1 MSPSSPELLVEL
13 DRSRPRSL
21 RRQLEAG
28 LRAAIRDGRLPP
40 GTRLASSRALA
51 LDLTLTRGVVAAAY
65 SQLEAE
71 GLVAS
76 RRGPGTVVSSVPRP
90 RRGRPRPDQA

>member
-1 MSPSSPELLVEL
+1 MSTSSPELLVEL

-28 LRAAIRDGRLPP
+28 LRAAIRDGRLRP

-51 LDLTLTRGVVAAAY
+51 LDLTVTRGVVVAAY
-65 SQLEAE
+65 AQPEAE
-71 GLVAS
+71 GFVTS
-76 RRGPGTVVSSVPRP
+76 RRGAGTVVNSFPPSGSR
-90 RRGRPRPDQA
+90 AAAT